1 MTGYE
6 LIASVGLLLIAVGIG
21 YMVWQIVRS
30 ASH

>member
-1 MTGYE
+1 MAGYE
-6 LIASVGLLLIAVGIG
+6 LIGTIGLLLIAVGLG